1 MSHAEN
7 TGALIVLS
15 LPLLLLLL
23 SHFSRVRLCV
33 TLWTAA
39 HQAPLFL
46 HGRRG
51 KPRGLQVT
59 KCRLPRPH
67 HQKISSWSGNI
78 AQREDCHFL
87 IQLQSIGSGILP
99 GGQGREATIKQ
110 IDPNLLPKELILFAT
125 DLEDVQT

>member
-1 MSHAEN
+1 MAGEESQEDFR
-7 TGALIVLS
+7 
-15 LPLLLLLL
+15 LL
-23 SHFSRVRLCV
+23 S
-33 TLWTAA
+33 AA
-39 HQAPLFL
+39 SP
-46 HGRRG
+46 
-51 KPRGLQVT
+51 P
-59 KCRLPRPH
+59 P

-78 AQREDCHFL
+78 AQRESCHFL